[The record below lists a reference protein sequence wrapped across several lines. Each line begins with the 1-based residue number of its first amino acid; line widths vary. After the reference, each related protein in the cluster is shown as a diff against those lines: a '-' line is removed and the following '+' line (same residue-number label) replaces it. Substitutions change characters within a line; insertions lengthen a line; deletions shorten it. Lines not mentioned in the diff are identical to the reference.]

1 MADYGQTYPWGERL
15 GAHEPKAVGVAV
27 VEPQAADKAAEV
39 LAGLRE

>member
-27 VEPQAADKAAEV
+27 VDPQAENQV
-39 LAGLRE
+39 VEFLAQLRE